1 MLDEKKFVSK
11 ADAEIK
17 KYGILKDAFQQIAKV
32 EGNLYEKRKKAF
44 DQIKG
49 IKELDNV
56 YISDIYLNFT
66 TEMSGLEEF
75 RKTLISK
82 INDKI
87 LPATVFYPTKAK
99 AYKQNVGDYGNIKK
113 QKAKQEN
120 EKIKAQTNSQVEKAK
135 SLQTDIARKEDLINQ
150 NGESIEKNFLK
161 FEADRVVDNK
171 YLFLHFIHSELA
183 YHTAALEKLSTLYKN
198 IQDIEPIEKLPDFVG
213 KYSLDSVGDL
223 REYGYDAKKIER
235 RNRRGGDN
243 RSDLSGDT
251 GNNMNLDGTK
261 SPSNPK
267 KSKVKSILDDDGMI
281 NQV

>member
-1 MLDEKKFVSK
+1 M
-11 ADAEIK
+11 
-17 KYGILKDAFQQIAKV
+17 GFQ
-32 EGNLYEKRKKAF
+32 
-44 DQIKG
+44 
-49 IKELDNV
+49 
-56 YISDIYLNFT
+56 
-66 TEMSGLEEF
+66 
-75 RKTLISK
+75 
-82 INDKI
+82 
-87 LPATVFYPTKAK
+87 
-99 AYKQNVGDYGNIKK
+99 
-113 QKAKQEN
+113 
-120 EKIKAQTNSQVEKAK
+120 
-135 SLQTDIARKEDLINQ
+135 
-150 NGESIEKNFLK
+150 
-161 FEADRVVDNK
+161 K

-183 YHTAALEKLSTLYKN
+183 YHTAALEKLSSLYKN

>member
-183 YHTAALEKLSTLYKN
+183 YHTAALEKLSSLYKN

-251 GNNMNLDGTK
+251 GNNMNLDGSK

>member
-17 KYGILKDAFQQIAKV
+17 KYGILKDAFQQIAQV

-113 QKAKQEN
+113 QKARQEN

-183 YHTAALEKLSTLYKN
+183 YHTAALEKLSSLYKN

>member
-11 ADAEIK
+11 ADAERK
-17 KYGILKDAFQQIAKV
+17 KYGILRDAFQQIAKV

-251 GNNMNLDGTK
+251 GNNMNIDGTK

>member
-183 YHTAALEKLSTLYKN
+183 YHTAALEKLSSLYKN

-267 KSKVKSILDDDGMI
+267 KNKVKSILDDDGMI
-281 NQV
+281 NQI

>member
-183 YHTAALEKLSTLYKN
+183 YHTAALEKLSSLYKN

-251 GNNMNLDGTK
+251 GNNMNFDGTK

>member
-1 MLDEKKFVSK
+1 MIDEKKFVSK

-17 KYGILKDAFQQIAKV
+17 KYGILKDTFQQIAKV

-135 SLQTDIARKEDLINQ
+135 SLQSDIARKEDLINQ

-261 SPSNPK
+261 SPSNTK
-267 KSKVKSILDDDGMI
+267 KNNVKSILDDDGMI

>member
-17 KYGILKDAFQQIAKV
+17 KYGILKDAFQQIAQV

-183 YHTAALEKLSTLYKN
+183 YHTAALEKLSSLYKN

>member
-183 YHTAALEKLSTLYKN
+183 YHTAALEKLSSLYKN

-251 GNNMNLDGTK
+251 GNNMNIDGTK

>member
-17 KYGILKDAFQQIAKV
+17 KYGILKDAFQQIAMV

-183 YHTAALEKLSTLYKN
+183 YHTAALEKLSSLYKN

-251 GNNMNLDGTK
+251 GNNMNLDGPK

>member
-183 YHTAALEKLSTLYKN
+183 YHTAALEKLSSLYKN

-235 RNRRGGDN
+235 RNRRGDN

>member
-17 KYGILKDAFQQIAKV
+17 KYGILKDAFQQIAQV

-171 YLFLHFIHSELA
+171 YLFLHFRSRYLLQKLRYIHP
-183 YHTAALEKLSTLYKN
+183 
-198 IQDIEPIEKLPDFVG
+198 EPVLQMPF
-213 KYSLDSVGDL
+213 DL
-223 REYGYDAKKIER
+223 RY
-235 RNRRGGDN
+235 
-243 RSDLSGDT
+243 LS
-251 GNNMNLDGTK
+251 LCPV
-261 SPSNPK
+261 PSL
-267 KSKVKSILDDDGMI
+267 S
-281 NQV
+281 

>member
-120 EKIKAQTNSQVEKAK
+120 EKIKLYRNEYSESYDVVL
-135 SLQTDIARKEDLINQ
+135 SDFIKEI
-150 NGESIEKNFLK
+150 
-161 FEADRVVDNK
+161 
-171 YLFLHFIHSELA
+171 FLHVF
-183 YHTAALEKLSTLYKN
+183 ALTILWK
-198 IQDIEPIEKLPDFVG
+198 
-213 KYSLDSVGDL
+213 
-223 REYGYDAKKIER
+223 
-235 RNRRGGDN
+235 
-243 RSDLSGDT
+243 
-251 GNNMNLDGTK
+251 
-261 SPSNPK
+261 
-267 KSKVKSILDDDGMI
+267 ILDKKQIMVE
-281 NQV
+281 N

>member
-17 KYGILKDAFQQIAKV
+17 KYGILKDAFQQIAQV

-183 YHTAALEKLSTLYKN
+183 YHTAALEKLSSLYKN

-223 REYGYDAKKIER
+223 KEYGYDAKKIER

>member
-17 KYGILKDAFQQIAKV
+17 KYGILKDAFQQIAMV

-183 YHTAALEKLSTLYKN
+183 YHTAALEKLSSLYKN

>member
-251 GNNMNLDGTK
+251 GNNMNIDGTK

>member
-183 YHTAALEKLSTLYKN
+183 YHTAALEKLSSLYKN

>member
-150 NGESIEKNFLK
+150 NGESREKNFLK

-183 YHTAALEKLSTLYKN
+183 YHTAALEKLSSLYKN

>member
-183 YHTAALEKLSTLYKN
+183 YHTAALEKLSSLYKN

-281 NQV
+281 NQI